1 MSAVTDKA
9 ERKEKKK
16 ERGRDRR
23 APAAPSTPT
32 THTALLPTMQA
43 FASRLLNAGESDEE
57 ASTRY
62 ADTSTQPSLLDRAR
76 TAAGLQPTRREE
88 VVDAV
93 CPSLTLTQRV
103 YGFGICFGVGCLI
116 SLGSMMFFHQLL
128 AGRPAPFAVNCAR
141 TRGVA
146 LEPHTVALACIS
158 HDVMACRRVVQTP
171 LATCSS

>member
-1 MSAVTDKA
+1 MTDKA
-9 ERKEKKK
+9 REKKKKK
-16 ERGRDRR
+16 ERGREPES
-23 APAAPSTPT
+23 AGGAVHTNL
-32 THTALLPTMQA
+32 TALLPTMQA